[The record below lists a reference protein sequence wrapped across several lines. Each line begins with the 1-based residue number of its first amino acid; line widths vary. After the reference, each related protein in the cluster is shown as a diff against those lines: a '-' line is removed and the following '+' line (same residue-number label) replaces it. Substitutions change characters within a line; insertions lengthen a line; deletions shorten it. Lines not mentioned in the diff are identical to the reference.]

1 MLVKDAMN
9 RRVIVIKPDATVRE
23 AARIMTKFRIG
34 SLIVMEDENLIGII
48 TELDIIWKVVANDL
62 NPNTTLVRDV
72 MSKEVVTV
80 KPDQSLEDAAELM
93 VRRKIKK
100 LPVVEDHK
108 LVGILTAT
116 DLISFEPKLIEG
128 LAKLMLFRE
137 EKPVA
142 G

>member
-23 AARIMTKFRIG
+23 AARIMTKLRIG
-34 SLIVMEDENLIGII
+34 SLIVMEEDRIVGII
-48 TELDIIWKVVANDL
+48 TELDIIWKVVADDL

-72 MSKEVVTV
+72 MSRDVVTI
-80 KPDQSLEDAAELM
+80 KPDQTLEDAAELM
-93 VRRKIKK
+93 VEKKIKK
-100 LPVVEDHK
+100 LPVVEDHR

-116 DLISFEPKLIEG
+116 DLISVQPKLIAP
-128 LAKLMLFRE
+128 LAKLMLFT
-137 EKPVA
+137 EKKPIA

>member
-34 SLIVMEDENLIGII
+34 SLIVMEDKNLIGII